1 MAWILAALLFVDLG
15 PVFQNASAHAEAAGG
30 DLLSVDI
37 QVEVG
42 RTDFTTVVVHFID
55 PGDDQQTV
63 ALINRGGAFYG
74 GQAKVERANLVVVFE
89 GVTADRSS
97 VQSEPTDLISL
108 GVDEDLLVS
117 PGESVP
123 ESSGEQGTPVW
134 VWLALAV
141 VAGFLSVMAF
151 WATKDYPASEEH
163 QTLP

>member
-1 MAWILAALLFVDLG
+1 MLFVD
-15 PVFQNASAHAEAAGG
+15 F
-30 DLLSVDI
+30 

-42 RTDFTTVVVHFID
+42 RTDFTTVVVHVID
-55 PGDDQQTV
+55 PGDQQQTV

-74 GQAKVERANLVVVFE
+74 GQAPVERANLVVVFE
-89 GVTADRSS
+89 GITADRTS

-108 GVDEDLLVS
+108 GVDEDLLVP
-117 PGESVP
+117 PGGSLSQGAE
-123 ESSGEQGTPVW
+123 EGGTPVW

-151 WATKDYPASEEH
+151 WAAKDYPASEEH